1 MQKNAKNQITNSIK
15 VTNVEITSHI
25 NMPFAFNA
33 ICVWAYIYAQ
43 RVQRVKVSVT
53 IILHTGGDII
63 LMSFDITHYL
73 IKHNYT

>member
-1 MQKNAKNQITNSIK
+1 
-15 VTNVEITSHI
+15 
-25 NMPFAFNA
+25 MPFAFNA